1 MSTMSERHIISASR
15 RTDIPH
21 YFAPWLENRIRAGR
35 AEFRNAFGGW
45 GAASLKPEDV
55 AAWLFWTKYCSTP
68 FHRLLRVLLAEG
80 VPCAFQYTITGLGGT
95 DYEPN
100 IPKLARVIADFLALR
115 GQLPDGA
122 AIEWRYDPILLSDE
136 LNEHVHR
143 SRFSAIAAAL
153 QGAAKVVNTSFVEPY
168 LKTVRRLRDH
178 PTLQFRTLDVKRHKS
193 TAARHPDLSTVEGER
208 ARRLLAELSRIAAH
222 YGFELRSC
230 ANPEFTLP
238 ASQCIGA
245 ELFVGYGKEVVS
257 HLGVSPSRTG
267 CRCLKSFDIGM
278 DNTCIGGC
286 KYCYVVV
293 SHETSLR
300 NFRNHD
306 PLGKM
311 LR

>member
-1 MSTMSERHIISASR
+1 MSQRHIISASR

-35 AEFRNAFGGW
+35 AEFRNTFGGW
-45 GAASLKPEDV
+45 GAVSLKPEDV
-55 AAWLFWTKYCSTP
+55 AAWLFWTKYCSTR
-68 FHRLLRVLLAEG
+68 FHHLLRALLAEG

-100 IPKLARVIADFLALR
+100 IPKLARAIADFLALR

-136 LNEHVHR
+136 LNEHFHR
-143 SRFSAIAAAL
+143 DRFSTIAAAL
-153 QGAAKVVNTSFVEPY
+153 QGAVQVVNTSLVEPY
-168 LKTVRRLRDH
+168 LKTVRRLRDY
-178 PTLQFRTLDVKRHKS
+178 PALQFRTLDAKRHKS
-193 TAARHPDLSTVEGER
+193 TAKRHRDLSTVDGQR
-208 ARRLLAELSRIAAH
+208 ARRLLAELAGIAAH

-238 ASQCIGA
+238 ASQCISA
-245 ELFVGYGKEVVS
+245 EMFVGYGKEVAS

-267 CRCLKSFDIGM
+267 CRCLQSLDIGM

-286 KYCYVVV
+286 QYCYVVV
-293 SHETSLR
+293 SQQTSLR
-300 NFRNHD
+300 NFCNHD
-306 PLGKM
+306 RLAEM